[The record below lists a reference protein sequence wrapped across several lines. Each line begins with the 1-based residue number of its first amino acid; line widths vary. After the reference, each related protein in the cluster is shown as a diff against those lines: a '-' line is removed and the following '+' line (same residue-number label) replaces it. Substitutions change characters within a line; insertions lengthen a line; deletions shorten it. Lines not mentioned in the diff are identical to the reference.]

1 MSTDETK
8 EILEARKLLLQAI
21 KPEEDPLS
29 LFPEVIAKSLQM
41 HQVLQL
47 VAKMAKTNGSV
58 LILGESGTGKE
69 LIASAIHRLSPRAH
83 HPFIAINCSAIPDEL
98 LEAELFGHVKGAFTG
113 ADRHREGYFGTA
125 NQGTVFLDEIGDMSL
140 RLQAKLLRVLQE
152 KTYSPVGSNR
162 VMEADVRIIAA
173 TNVDLEK
180 AIKTQS
186 FRLDLYYR
194 LHVLPIHLPP
204 LRQRNED
211 IEYLLHHFLDIANQV
226 HRKEIPCW
234 FSAEA
239 LATLCKYDW
248 PGNVRQLQNIIE
260 RLVIVK
266 EGGEIK
272 VYELP
277 SECLTANDRV
287 YAEPNKEIHTPTPRI
302 QYPAEFGS
310 LPAEGIDLAQMIED
324 LENRYI
330 LEALQRT
337 KNNKNQAARLLGLN
351 RTTLVE
357 RLKKRK
363 IGADGST

>member
-1 MSTDETK
+1 MSIDATK
-8 EILEARKLLLQAI
+8 EILEARKLLLQES
-21 KPEEDPLS
+21 KTEEDPLS
-29 LFPEVIAKSLQM
+29 LFPEVVAQSPQM

-69 LIASAIHRLSPRAH
+69 LIASALHRLSHRAH

-98 LEAELFGHVKGAFTG
+98 LESELFGHVKGAFTG
-113 ADRHREGYFGTA
+113 ADRQREGYFGTA

-162 VMEADVRIIAA
+162 VLDADVRIIAA

-180 AIKTQS
+180 AIKEQS

-194 LHVLPIHLPP
+194 LHVLPLNLPP
-204 LRQRNED
+204 LRERAGD
-211 IEYLLHHFLDIANQV
+211 IECLLYHFLEIANQV
-226 HRKEIPCW
+226 HRKEVPCW
-234 FSAEA
+234 FSPDAMTILRQYE
-239 LATLCKYDW
+239 W
-248 PGNVRQLQNIIE
+248 PGNIRQLQNIIE

-266 EGGEIK
+266 EGGEITAQ
-272 VYELP
+272 ELP
-277 SECLTANDRV
+277 AECLVVQEGGRAHSAAPKVFAAMRS
-287 YAEPNKEIHTPTPRI
+287 AH
-302 QYPAEFGS
+302 YPKEFGS
-310 LPAEGIDLAQMIED
+310 LPIEGINLTQVMED
-324 LENRYI
+324 FENRYI
-330 LEALQRT
+330 LEALERT
-337 KNNKNQAARLLGLN
+337 QNNKNQAARLLGLN

-363 IGADGST
+363 IGV

>member
-1 MSTDETK
+1 MDKTK
-8 EILEARKLLLQAI
+8 ENREARKLQQQTCKAEQE
-21 KPEEDPLS
+21 PFS
-29 LFPEVIAKSLQM
+29 LFPEVVTQSVQM
-41 HQVLQL
+41 HHVLQL

-83 HPFIAINCSAIPDEL
+83 HPFLAINCSAIPDEL
-98 LEAELFGHVKGAFTG
+98 LESELFGHAKGAFTG
-113 ADRHREGYFGTA
+113 ADRHREGYFGAA

-162 VMEADVRIIAA
+162 IVEADVRIIAA

-180 AIKTQS
+180 AIKEHL

-194 LHVLPIHLPP
+194 LHVLPIRIPP
-204 LRQRNED
+204 LRERYDDVEC
-211 IEYLLHHFLDIANQV
+211 LLHHFLDIANQV
-226 HRKEIPCW
+226 HYKEVPCW
-234 FSAEA
+234 FSPEA
-239 LATLCKYDW
+239 MATLCRYDW
-248 PGNVRQLQNIIE
+248 PGNVRQLQNIVE
-260 RLVIVK
+260 RLVIVR
-266 EGGEIK
+266 EGGEITGDD
-272 VYELP
+272 LP
-277 SECLTANDRV
+277 IECQLNPGQA
-287 YAEPNKEIHTPTPRI
+287 PSFRI
-302 QYPAEFGS
+302 EDSLPKPQLQYPSAFGTLPTQGMNLAE
-310 LPAEGIDLAQMIED
+310 LIED

-337 KNNKNQAARLLGLN
+337 QNNKNQAARLLGLN

-363 IGADGST
+363 IGVKLT

>member
-1 MSTDETK
+1 MSTDEAK
-8 EILEARKLLLQAI
+8 ENIGVRKLLLQEFTS
-21 KPEEDPLS
+21 PEDSLS
-29 LFPEVIAKSLQM
+29 LFPEVIAKSAQM

-69 LIASAIHRLSPRAH
+69 LIASAIHRLSLRSH

-98 LEAELFGHVKGAFTG
+98 LESELFGHVKGAFTG
-113 ADRHREGYFGTA
+113 ADRNREGYFGTA

-152 KTYSPVGSNR
+152 KTYSPIGSNR
-162 VMEADVRIIAA
+162 VVEADVRIIAA

-180 AIKTQS
+180 AIKEQN

-194 LHVLPIHLPP
+194 LHVLPIQIPP
-204 LRQRNED
+204 LRERKDD
-211 IEYLLHHFLDIANQV
+211 IECLLHHFLDVANQV
-226 HRKEIPCW
+226 HRKEVPCW
-234 FSAEA
+234 LSPEA
-239 LATLCKYDW
+239 MTALCHYDW
-248 PGNVRQLQNIIE
+248 PGNVRQLQNIVE

-266 EGGEIK
+266 EGGEVK
-272 VYELP
+272 VHE
-277 SECLTANDRV
+277 
-287 YAEPNKEIHTPTPRI
+287 
-302 QYPAEFGS
+302 
-310 LPAEGIDLAQMIED
+310 LPAECQLFQNRVYTESSPTPAFKAHFQHPIEFGALPTEGINLAQMIED

-330 LEALQRT
+330 VEALQRT
-337 KNNKNQAARLLGLN
+337 QNNKNQAARLLGLN

-363 IGADGST
+363 IGTGRLT

>member
-1 MSTDETK
+1 MSIDATK
-8 EILEARKLLLQAI
+8 EILEARKLLLQES
-21 KPEEDPLS
+21 KTEEDPLS
-29 LFPEVIAKSLQM
+29 LFPEIVAQSPQM

-69 LIASAIHRLSPRAH
+69 LIASALHRLSHRAH

-98 LEAELFGHVKGAFTG
+98 LESELFGHVKGAFTG
-113 ADRHREGYFGTA
+113 ADRQREGYFGTA

-162 VMEADVRIIAA
+162 VLDADVRIIAA

-180 AIKTQS
+180 AIKEQN

-194 LHVLPIHLPP
+194 LHVLPLNLPP
-204 LRQRNED
+204 LRERAED
-211 IEYLLHHFLDIANQV
+211 IACLLHHFLEIANQV
-226 HRKEIPCW
+226 HRKEVPCW
-234 FSAEA
+234 FSADAMAILLQYE
-239 LATLCKYDW
+239 W
-248 PGNVRQLQNIIE
+248 PGNIRQLQNIIE

-266 EGGEIK
+266 EGGEITAQ
-272 VYELP
+272 ELP
-277 SECLTANDRV
+277 AECFVLQEGGHGQSVAPKV
-287 YAEPNKEIHTPTPRI
+287 FVSMPSAH
-302 QYPAEFGS
+302 YPKEFGS
-310 LPAEGIDLAQMIED
+310 LPTEGINLTQVMED

-330 LEALQRT
+330 LEALERT
-337 KNNKNQAARLLGLN
+337 QNNKNQAARLLGLN

-363 IGADGST
+363 IGV